1 MIIQIIYFVYS
12 ICAFCQQ
19 WHIYVNICVHLYDTY
34 KYGKEYFEEFMVNLF
49 QPLYLTDVVFP
60 SNREK
65 YTVLA
70 SD

>member
-1 MIIQIIYFVYS
+1 
-12 ICAFCQQ
+12 
-19 WHIYVNICVHLYDTY
+19 VHLYDTY